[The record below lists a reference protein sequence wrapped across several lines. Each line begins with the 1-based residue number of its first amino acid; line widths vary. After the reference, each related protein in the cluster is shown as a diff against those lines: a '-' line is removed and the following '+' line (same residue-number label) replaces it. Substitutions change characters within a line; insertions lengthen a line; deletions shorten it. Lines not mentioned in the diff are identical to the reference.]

1 MTATVKP
8 RPDRR
13 RLVKTFAA
21 VLAAAWLTVL
31 AVSIRLSRELEGALL
46 PLDDMEME

>member
-1 MTATVKP
+1 MKI
-8 RPDRR
+8 
-13 RLVKTFAA
+13 LAA

-31 AVSIRLSRELEGALL
+31 AVSIRLSRELEDALL

>member
-1 MTATVKP
+1 MKLA
-8 RPDRR
+8 
-13 RLVKTFAA
+13 AA

-31 AVSIRLSRELEGALL
+31 AVSIALSHELEDALL